1 MTSIPND
8 KRGMDFG
15 SAFAIQDPESIKLL
29 REPLDLQCVN
39 SESIIDEFLYD
50 YDQWITSTTT
60 NQITGLKEF
69 PFKCYSNGT
78 TEAFDKFYMKNAKR
92 RFRCFKGEYMY
103 HKLAWRDK
111 FVWAYLEDDEL
122 HKADA
127 VVISLPFADTGNK
140 HSKYHEL
147 MRECSEKNIPVLVD
161 CAYFGVCRDIHIDIA
176 YPCITDVTFSLSKSF
191 PLAYARIGLRYTK
204 VDDDDT
210 MFVYHKIN
218 YNNKIG
224 ASLGLKFLKH
234 FTPDYMS
241 NKYLDKQAD
250 FCNTLGVIPSK
261 TVLFGIDTNKL
272 YPQYNRGGDTNRLS
286 FHKQYIKG
294 LDIAST
300 K

>member
-1 MTSIPND
+1 MKKAIP
-8 KRGMDFG
+8 
-15 SAFAIQDPESIKLL
+15 I
-29 REPLDLQCVN
+29 
-39 SESIIDEFLYD
+39 
-50 YDQWITSTTT
+50 ITSLLFIFCSLVDGKKTVTNT
-60 NQITGLKEF
+60 NQKLKPTKKHPKFSEYWYAGKAEITS
-69 PFKCYSNGT
+69 Y
-78 TEAFDKFYMKNAKR
+78 
-92 RFRCFKGEYMY
+92 
-103 HKLAWRDK
+103 KLTQNR
-111 FVWAYLEDDEL
+111 YGEL
-122 HKADA
+122 HQGTAVNIFVTEDFLPEKQVKADNQ
-127 VVISLPFADTGNK
+127 NK
-140 HSKYHEL
+140 
-147 MRECSEKNIPVLVD
+147 KNIPVLVD

-191 PLAYARIGLRYTK
+191 PLAYARIGIRYTK

-224 ASLGLKFLKH
+224 AALGLKFLKH

-250 FCNTLGVIPSK
+250 FCNTLGVTPSK
-261 TVLFGIDTNKL
+261 TVLFGIDYNTKF
-272 YPQYNRGGDTNRLS
+272 PQYNRGGKTNRLS